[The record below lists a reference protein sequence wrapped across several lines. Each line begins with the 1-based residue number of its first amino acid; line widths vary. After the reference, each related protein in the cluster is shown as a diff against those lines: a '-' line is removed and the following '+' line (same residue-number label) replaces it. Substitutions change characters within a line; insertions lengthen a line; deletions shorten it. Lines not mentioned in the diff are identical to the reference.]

1 VRFLDLELGNLLLVG
16 GELLLLVAD
25 NSIALD
31 NGGLEFLLG
40 SAHVAQGALKTL

>member
-31 NGGLEFLLG
+31 NRGLELLLSG
-40 SAHVAQGALKTL
+40 ARVA

>member
-1 VRFLDLELGNLLLVG
+1 VRFFDLELGDLLLVG

-31 NGGLEFLLG
+31 NRGLEFLLG
-40 SAHVAQGALKTL
+40 GARVA